1 VGVIAVA
8 PCDHAAVLASA
19 RGGSGNAAGALTLG
33 LSAESM
39 DSWLR
44 WPTAVLALI
53 MLVACNLKCSDA
65 GEHLSTA
72 KGVYHPMYGSL
83 GPLSGVQESGV
94 RQAR

>member
-1 VGVIAVA
+1 MRRFWRALAEVAVT
-8 PCDHAAVLASA
+8 
-19 RGGSGNAAGALTLG
+19 AAGALTLG

-65 GEHLSTA
+65 GEHLSKA

-83 GPLSGVQESGV
+83 GPLGLALAVF
-94 RQAR
+94 ARPSRDT